1 MTVRRLAGA
10 SFSALAAA
18 LFTPSSAD
26 AAVVI
31 SSKPT
36 KNMTCS
42 NGVCTPTKAKAV
54 LNVTDLA
61 NMLSSGDVKVVSDSK
76 ALDIDFA
83 ASLSWTSTSRLTLDS
98 YQSIIFEMPVTVA
111 GTGALTVTTNDGGTG
126 GDFWFVK
133 KGHIEFWD
141 LASNLT
147 ISGKAYT
154 LVSGLQS
161 LAKAIQANPAGHY
174 AFANT
179 DDASKDGPYRTSP
192 VTTDLSGTVDG
203 LGNSILALKIANR
216 KG

>member
-42 NGVCTPTKAKAV
+42 GGVCTPTKAKAV

-61 NMLSSGDVKVVSDSK
+61 NMLASGDVKVVSDSK

-83 ASLSWTSTSRLTLDS
+83 ESLSWTSTSRLTLDS
-98 YQSIIFEMPVTVA
+98 HHSIVFEKPVTVA
-111 GTGALTVTTNDGGTG
+111 GAGALTITVNDGGTG

-133 KGHIEFWD
+133 KGHVEFWD
-141 LASNLT
+141 LNSSLVIDGT
-147 ISGKAYT
+147 SYT
-154 LVSGLQS
+154 LVKTIKQLE
-161 LAKAIQANPAGHY
+161 KEI
-174 AFANT
+174 
-179 DDASKDGPYRTSP
+179 
-192 VTTDLSGTVDG
+192 
-203 LGNSILALKIANR
+203 
-216 KG
+216 